1 MLRFLPTGSQGTLES
16 RVQRMSRRAW
26 LGQGAAFAL
35 MLLGANRRSL
45 VGQGAAF
52 AAGTGT
58 STTKVATPKVA
69 SVYRRAI
76 VIDTLSMEAPS
87 FDPRAAL
94 DAGLTGVVL
103 DLMGFPRTRET
114 AIAELTK
121 WNAAFAAPD
130 CPFRCILEA
139 SDFRE
144 AKQLRKFAVVL
155 NSQDAGILGI
165 PSYSNSPTNIEA
177 LRMFHHQGLRI
188 LQLTYTNNNGLGT
201 GYSDVYDAGL
211 SRLGRAVVAEMNRL
225 GMLIDTSHCS
235 EKTTLEAIGLS
246 SRPIAV
252 THAGCY
258 SLYADLR
265 NKSDKVIRA
274 LANKG
279 GYMGIYNMTLW
290 MTTRPTS
297 SVETIV
303 DHIDHAVKVGGM
315 DLVGFGSDHPVMG
328 DGLSQAQ
335 RIEQMSYFIR
345 TNKGWPGGEAPRG
358 HVTAS
363 DMDGADR
370 LLVLAEAL
378 DRRGYS
384 DAQIEKVLGGN
395 FVRVFGA
402 ACG

>member
-1 MLRFLPTGSQGTLES
+1 MM
-16 RVQRMSRRAW
+16 QR
-26 LGQGAAFAL
+26 
-35 MLLGANRRSL
+35 
-45 VGQGAAF
+45 GAAF
-52 AAGTGT
+52 AAFAG
-58 STTKVATPKVA
+58 
-69 SVYRRAI
+69 SVVTAPAKSARPDAVSIYRRSI
-76 VIDTLSMEAPS
+76 VVDTLSMEAPS
-87 FDPRAAL
+87 FDPRLAL

-103 DLMGFPRTRET
+103 DLMGFPRTTET
-114 AIAELTK
+114 AVAELTK
-121 WNAAFAAPD
+121 WNAAFASPD
-130 CPFRCILEA
+130 SPFRCVVSA
-139 SDFRE
+139 SDFHE
-144 AKQLRKFAVVL
+144 AKQLGKFAIVL
-155 NSQDAGILGI
+155 NSQDASILGT

-177 LRMFHHQGLRI
+177 LRMLHDKGLRI

-201 GYSDVYDAGL
+201 GYSDAYDGGL
-211 SRLGRAVVAEMNRL
+211 SRLGRAVVTEMNRL

-235 EKTTLEAIGLS
+235 EKTTLEAIRLS
-246 SRPIAV
+246 SRPVAV
-252 THAGCY
+252 THSGCY

-274 LANKG
+274 LADKG

-290 MTTRPTS
+290 MTTKPTS

-303 DHIDHAVKVGGM
+303 DHIDHAVKVGGI

-328 DGLSQAQ
+328 DGLSQAE
-335 RIEQMSYFIR
+335 RLKQMSYFFE
-345 TNKGWPGGEAPRG
+345 TNKGWPGGETPHG
-358 HVTAS
+358 HATAT

-384 DAQIEKVLGGN
+384 DAVIEKVLGGN